1 MRKNTKTSVKIINF
15 AVGNFIN
22 STTSMDRKLRTAV
35 FPGSFDPFTAGHESL
50 IKRGLEIFDKII
62 IAVGINMEKKG
73 FMPMERR
80 LELIKDVMRGE
91 SRVEVKTYSNL
102 TADFC
107 IENNAFHILRGLRA
121 STDFEYERSIATTNR
136 LLKPKVDT
144 VFLLS
149 LPEYTSISSSLVR
162 EIIKYKGDAR
172 NFLPAG
178 INFEHYFGYNPED
191 NA

>member
-1 MRKNTKTSVKIINF
+1 MERT
-15 AVGNFIN
+15 
-22 STTSMDRKLRTAV
+22 LRTAV

-162 EIIKYKGDAR
+162 EIIKYHGDAR

-178 INFEHYFGYNPED
+178 IDFEHYFGYNPEN

>member
-1 MRKNTKTSVKIINF
+1 MANI
-15 AVGNFIN
+15 
-22 STTSMDRKLRTAV
+22 RTAV

-62 IAVGINMEKKG
+62 IAVGVNMEKKG

-80 LELIKDVMRGE
+80 IELIKDVMKGE
-91 SRVEVKTYSNL
+91 SRVEVKTYKNL

-107 IENNAFHILRGLRA
+107 IENNAYHILRGLRA

-178 INFEHYFGYNPED
+178 IDFEHYFGYNPEE
-191 NA
+191 NF